1 VAQRSGVLQL
11 ACLESRVSRM
21 DFIDRWLGLAPDSAG
36 RVVELLMLIVLT
48 SVIIGFILYFFRDHD
63 L

>member
-1 VAQRSGVLQL
+1 
-11 ACLESRVSRM
+11 M
-21 DFIDRWLGLAPDSAG
+21 DFIDRWLGLTPDGAG
-36 RVVELLMLIVLT
+36 RVVELLILIVLT